1 MKSDGM
7 ANGASSAGAAEQAPS
22 SGSPLLE
29 AVSFHALESRN
40 DGALWDCSPGCVI
53 MYDSDV
59 AFVRQLEVKPDPQFM
74 TPNTCLPGAPCLQ
87 ASMTV
92 LDGGSVQCFRK
103 SEGFCMGW
111 PLTSTILGAG
121 LCSEQERR
129 APEDLQPA
137 LREQL

>member
-53 MYDSDV
+53 MYDSNV
-59 AFVRQLEVKPDPQFM
+59 AFVRQLEVMPSPFH
-74 TPNTCLPGAPCLQ
+74 NTSQMP
-87 ASMTV
+87 S
-92 LDGGSVQCFRK
+92 
-103 SEGFCMGW
+103 
-111 PLTSTILGAG
+111 
-121 LCSEQERR
+121 RR
-129 APEDLQPA
+129 ALSPSTPL
-137 LREQL
+137 